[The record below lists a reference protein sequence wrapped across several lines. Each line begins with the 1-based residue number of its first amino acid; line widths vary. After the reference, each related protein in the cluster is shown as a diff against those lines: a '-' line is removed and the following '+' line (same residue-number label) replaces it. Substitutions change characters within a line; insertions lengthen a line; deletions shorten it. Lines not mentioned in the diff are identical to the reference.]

1 MCYFSKSNNIY
12 TVLLGI
18 TSIVAFMPTL
28 AKQLGYSA
36 RTVGLIYTFFSVL
49 NVLAKP
55 ISGIVVDNF
64 PVKRVVF
71 LSAILSCGLMVVM
84 LNFIQVLPTKNAMHL
99 SCDTNETILYICS
112 FHDDNNAQSSLPKC
126 DKDLS
131 NLLESIT
138 VSVTCQVRNT
148 NYIYYYYYYLF
159 SYSVTFEILV

>member
-1 MCYFSKSNNIY
+1 
-12 TVLLGI
+12 
-18 TSIVAFMPTL
+18 MPTL

-36 RTVGLIYTFFSVL
+36 RTVGFIYTFFSVL

-71 LSAILSCGLMVVM
+71 LLAILSCGLLVVM

-99 SCDTNETILYICS
+99 SCDTNETVLYICS

-126 DKDLS
+126 DKDL
-131 NLLESIT
+131 LESIT
-138 VSVTCQVRNT
+138 VPVTCQVRKT
-148 NYIYYYYYYLF
+148 NCIRIFGNILNSGITYL
-159 SYSVTFEILV
+159 